1 MLRSPHGAPC
11 HPAFSIPV
19 AGITPA
25 LDAIGRN
32 PDYAGWIPRRD
43 NAMPDLKADLCMLAW
58 MVAASIGL
66 NLILLGILF
75 WLWPLLTD
83 IVG

>member
-1 MLRSPHGAPC
+1 M
-11 HPAFSIPV
+11 FSMDP
-19 AGITPA
+19 
-25 LDAIGRN
+25 IGRN
-32 PDYAGWIPRRD
+32 PDYAGWDPRRD
-43 NAMPDLKADLCMLAW
+43 NAMQDLKADLCMLAW

-75 WLWPLLTD
+75 WLWPLLAD